1 MKIIYHAPE
10 SPKLWVGKLRH
21 VSPSVRYFGIAIK
34 IRQRHEAYTRSAWGN
49 GFVGFTSTRTRV
61 GISRKKE
68 NIDKQIKNY

>member
-21 VSPSVRYFGIAIK
+21 VSPSVRYCAIAIK

-49 GFVGFTSTRTRV
+49 GFAGKVPASQARGPELGSPGRRR
-61 GISRKKE
+61 I
-68 NIDKQIKNY
+68 